1 MHPSR
6 YLNICVFILTVTIVR
21 SQVQR
26 IVITSS
32 CASVLS
38 LSLSKPT
45 VFSEQDWNL
54 GSIKD
59 VQEMGDKSPSTAYH
73 ASKTLAEKCG
83 VFYNILSFG
92 LPLTCFLQS
101 AAWDFYELH
110 KDQIKWDLAVINP
123 PFVSCFFTDIK
134 KTSSPTAN
142 GRITAVRSEQ

>member
-1 MHPSR
+1 MYSTFDEVEIINPAVQGTLGMLKSALKNGYAPSR
-6 YLNICVFILTVTIVR
+6 YLNICVFLLTVTIVR

-83 VFYNILSFG
+83 
-92 LPLTCFLQS
+92 
-101 AAWDFYELH
+101 
-110 KDQIKWDLAVINP
+110 
-123 PFVSCFFTDIK
+123 FF
-134 KTSSPTAN
+134 
-142 GRITAVRSEQ
+142 